1 MALKP
6 WTMSFKETN
15 PDEVKLHEILSL
27 KTSPMAFAKDI
38 LIDVL
43 VRGNSLKNSN
53 QNNEIDKNSIE
64 NNDEINEIFD
74 I

>member
-6 WTMSFKETN
+6 FTMSFKETN
-15 PDEVKLHEILSL
+15 PYEIKLHEILSS

-43 VRGNSLKNSN
+43 IRENNLVDEHKKNNIST
-53 QNNEIDKNSIE
+53 NNKSEIE
-64 NNDEINEIFD
+64 NIFD